1 MPTGPPTGKAVSRA
15 AGSAC
20 HEGENQVTPRDEFPE
35 RTCIGCGAK
44 RPKKHLQRLCLSSE
58 GIGGWDKT
66 RTGTGRGAYLCGSG
80 CLRAAVQRKAL
91 ARAFR
96 GRMRAVDVSALEA
109 DLATTS

>member
-1 MPTGPPTGKAVSRA
+1 M
-15 AGSAC
+15 C
-20 HEGENQVTPRDEFPE
+20 HEGEHQVTPRDAFPE

-44 RPKKHLQRLCLSSE
+44 RPKQHLKRLCLSSE
-58 GIGGWDKT
+58 GTGLFDKT
-66 RTGTGRGAYLCGSG
+66 RTGTGRGAYLCGAG

>member
-1 MPTGPPTGKAVSRA
+1 VSPRA
-15 AGSAC
+15 A
-20 HEGENQVTPRDEFPE
+20 FPE

-44 RPKKHLQRLCLSSE
+44 RPKQDLQRLCLSSE
-58 GIGGWDKT
+58 GTGIWDKT

-109 DLATTS
+109 ALAAIS

>member
-1 MPTGPPTGKAVSRA
+1 MS
-15 AGSAC
+15 AGARR
-20 HEGENQVTPRDEFPE
+20 QVTPREKRPE

-44 RPKKHLQRLCLSSE
+44 RPQQDLQRLCLSSE
-58 GIGGWDKT
+58 GTTGWDKT
-66 RTGTGRGAYLCGSG
+66 RTGTGRGAYLCGAG

-109 DLATTS
+109 SVVATS